1 MPLTTTAGRID
12 STCQNFAIEA
22 ATIVPPLFSQSKVR
36 LLKSSRVKK
45 LTKGQNFVC
54 MCVCTKDKKSDVVVV
69 VGVEWLL
76 MWASMKMKMVKYLVS
91 ALPIHAALFPESS
104 DRRTHM
110 YLLCVSTARIYICN
124 SFNKKRSNAKS
135 KKRNNLSIGMAMFIS
150 DISLLFSKESP
161 QEF

>member
-45 LTKGQNFVC
+45 LTKGQNFVVR

-69 VGVEWLL
+69 EVEWLL
-76 MWASMKMKMVKYLVS
+76 M
-91 ALPIHAALFPESS
+91 
-104 DRRTHM
+104 
-110 YLLCVSTARIYICN
+110 
-124 SFNKKRSNAKS
+124 
-135 KKRNNLSIGMAMFIS
+135 
-150 DISLLFSKESP
+150 
-161 QEF
+161 